1 MSRICLFPGT
11 FDPVTLGHVDI
22 INRAIPLFDKI
33 YVGIGI
39 NSSKSPMFSAEQ
51 RMQWFQE
58 IYKEEPRVESV
69 IYDGLTVNY
78 CRNINANFILRGIR
92 YVSDFEYEKTI
103 ADANRTLDKNIETI
117 FLTGE
122 PKYTSVASTIVRD
135 IIRNGGDASPFLP
148 EAVNHSLQ
156 HPLS

>member
-1 MSRICLFPGT
+1 MQRICLFPGT

-22 INRAIPLFDKI
+22 INRALPLFDKI
-33 YVGIGI
+33 IVGIGK
-39 NSSKSPMFSAEQ
+39 NTTKAPMFSPEQ
-51 RMQWFQE
+51 RLQWVKE
-58 IYKEEPRVESV
+58 IYKNEPRVGGS
-69 IYDGLTVNY
+69 IYEGLTVDF
-78 CRNINANFILRGIR
+78 CKKIKATFILRGIR

-103 ADANRTLDKNIETI
+103 ADANRTLDKSIETI

-148 EAVNHSLQ
+148 DVVAKSLKK
-156 HPLS
+156 

>member
-22 INRAIPLFDKI
+22 INRALPLFDKI

-39 NSSKSPMFSAEQ
+39 NASKSPMFTAEQ
-51 RMQWFQE
+51 RMEWVKE
-58 IYKEEPRVESV
+58 IYVNEPRVESV
-69 IYDGLTVNY
+69 VYEGLTIHY
-78 CRNINANFILRGIR
+78 CQMIGARFILRGIR

-103 ADANRTLDKNIETI
+103 ADANRTLDYNIETI

-135 IIRNGGDASPFLP
+135 IIRNGGDATPFLP
-148 EAVNHSLQ
+148 EVVARSVKSMN
-156 HPLS
+156 

>member
-33 YVGIGI
+33 IVGIGKNTI
-39 NSSKSPMFSAEQ
+39 KAPMFSAEQ
-51 RMQWFQE
+51 RLEWITE
-58 IYKEEPRVESV
+58 IYKNKSSIEGA
-69 IYDGLTVNY
+69 IYEGLTVNF
-78 CRNINANFILRGIR
+78 CKRVNARFILRGIR

-103 ADANRTLDKNIETI
+103 ADANRTLDNTIETI

-135 IIRNGGDASPFLP
+135 IIRNGGDASQFLP
-148 EAVNHSLQ
+148 EVVSK
-156 HPLS
+156 SIKK